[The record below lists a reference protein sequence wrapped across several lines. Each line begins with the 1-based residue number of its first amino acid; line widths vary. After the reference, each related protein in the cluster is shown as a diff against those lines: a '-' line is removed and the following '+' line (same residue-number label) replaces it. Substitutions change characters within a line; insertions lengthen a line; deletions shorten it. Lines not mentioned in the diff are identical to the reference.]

1 VDVSVGRHGSQRLHL
16 VLFSD
21 CKVDKWMATKEE
33 ETSISH
39 QVTNMYSTSLR
50 LTTCVDG
57 GNLILEP
64 IKVSNSAYLPALR
77 LGRWPEFDFGSLGGT
92 ADKCRVDQVFA
103 AESATAVSRHVPQTN
118 GGDSIGSINQQLRA
132 AARVSSVRHGIP

>member
-1 VDVSVGRHGSQRLHL
+1 
-16 VLFSD
+16 
-21 CKVDKWMATKEE
+21 MATKEE